1 MLFISNLFVT
11 FFYIGKSPL
20 APGTLGSFMGV
31 VLWYYLISIDFLY
44 LMIFFIFY
52 TILSYILIN
61 IYLKNSND
69 DDPSEVISDEIIGQ
83 LIPLSI
89 ISIVDDTYLIL
100 IAFISFRI
108 FDIFKFYPANK
119 AEELPGASGVIL
131 DDVIAGIYSL
141 IIVFISKYFLQ
152 L

>member
-52 TILSYILIN
+52 TILSYILITLELN
-61 IYLKNSND
+61 YIRILFH
-69 DDPSEVISDEIIGQ
+69 
-83 LIPLSI
+83 LT
-89 ISIVDDTYLIL
+89 IVDTIIL
-100 IAFISFRI
+100 HSGL
-108 FDIFKFYPANK
+108 
-119 AEELPGASGVIL
+119 EE
-131 DDVIAGIYSL
+131 
-141 IIVFISKYFLQ
+141 KN
-152 L
+152 

>member
-1 MLFISNLFVT
+1 MFFVSNLFVT
-11 FFYIGKSPL
+11 FFYIGRFPFAS
-20 APGTLGSFMGV
+20 GTLGSLVGV
-31 VLWYYLISIDFLY
+31 VLWYYLISINFVFLI
-44 LMIFFIFY
+44 LFFILYF
-52 TILSYILIN
+52 ILSFILTN
-61 IYLKNSND
+61 IYLKRSNK
-69 DDPSEVISDEIIGQ
+69 DDPSEVICDEIIGQ

-89 ISIVDDTYLIL
+89 ISIADDTYLIF

>member
-1 MLFISNLFVT
+1 MFFISNLFVT
-11 FFYIGKSPL
+11 FFYIGRFPFAS
-20 APGTLGSFMGV
+20 GTLGSLIGV
-31 VLWYYLISIDFLY
+31 VLWYYLISINLVFLI
-44 LMIFFIFY
+44 LFFILYFIMSF
-52 TILSYILIN
+52 ILTN
-61 IYLKNSND
+61 IYLKRSNK
-69 DDPSEVISDEIIGQ
+69 DDPSEVICDEIIGQ

-89 ISIVDDTYLIL
+89 ISIADDTYLIL

>member
-1 MLFISNLFVT
+1 MFFISNLFVT
-11 FFYIGKSPL
+11 FFYIGRFPF
-20 APGTLGSFMGV
+20 APGTLGSLVGV
-31 VLWYYLISIDFLY
+31 VLWYYLISINLLFLI
-44 LMIFFIFY
+44 LFFIIFFI
-52 TILSYILIN
+52 LSFMLTN
-61 IYLKNSND
+61 IYLKSSNS
-69 DDPSEVISDEIIGQ
+69 DDPSEVICDEIIGQ

-89 ISIVDDTYLIL
+89 ISITDDTYLIL

-108 FDIFKFYPANK
+108 FDIFKFYPSNK

-141 IIVFISKYFLQ
+141 IIVFISKYFLH

>member
-1 MLFISNLFVT
+1 
-11 FFYIGKSPL
+11 
-20 APGTLGSFMGV
+20 
-31 VLWYYLISIDFLY
+31 
-44 LMIFFIFY
+44 MIFFIFY

>member
-1 MLFISNLFVT
+1 MFFVSNLFVT
-11 FFYIGKSPL
+11 FFYIGRFPFAS
-20 APGTLGSFMGV
+20 GTLGSLVGV
-31 VLWYYLISIDFLY
+31 VLWYYLISINLVFLILFFILY
-44 LMIFFIFY
+44 LIMSFIL
-52 TILSYILIN
+52 TN
-61 IYLKNSND
+61 IYLKNSHN
-69 DDPSEVISDEIIGQ
+69 DDPSEVICDEIIGQ

-89 ISIVDDTYLIL
+89 ISISDDTYLIL

>member
-1 MLFISNLFVT
+1 MFFVSNLFVT
-11 FFYIGKSPL
+11 FFYIGRFPFAS
-20 APGTLGSFMGV
+20 GTLGSLVGV
-31 VLWYYLISIDFLY
+31 VLWYYLISINLVFLI
-44 LMIFFIFY
+44 LFFILYFIMSF
-52 TILSYILIN
+52 ILTN
-61 IYLKNSND
+61 IYLKKSNK
-69 DDPSEVISDEIIGQ
+69 DDPSEVICDEIIGQ

-89 ISIVDDTYLIL
+89 ISIADDTYLIL

>member
-11 FFYIGKSPL
+11 FFFIGRFPFAS
-20 APGTLGSFMGV
+20 GTLGSLVGV
-31 VLWYYLISIDFLY
+31 VLWYYLISINFL
-44 LMIFFIFY
+44 LLVAFFILYFV
-52 TILSYILIN
+52 LSFIFTN
-61 IYLKNSND
+61 IYLKSSNSA
-69 DDPSEVISDEIIGQ
+69 DPSEVICDEIIGQ

-89 ISIVDDTYLIL
+89 ISIADDTYLIL

-108 FDIFKFYPANK
+108 FDIFKFFPANK
-119 AEELPGASGVIL
+119 AEELHGASVVIL

>member
-1 MLFISNLFVT
+1 MFFISNLFVT
-11 FFYIGKSPL
+11 FFYIGRFPFAS
-20 APGTLGSFMGV
+20 GTLGSLVGV
-31 VLWYYLISIDFLY
+31 VLWYYLISINLVFLI
-44 LMIFFIFY
+44 LFFILYF
-52 TILSYILIN
+52 ILSFILTN
-61 IYLKNSND
+61 IYLKSSNN
-69 DDPSEVISDEIIGQ
+69 DDPSEVICDEIIGQ

-89 ISIVDDTYLIL
+89 ISIADDTYLIL

>member
-1 MLFISNLFVT
+1 MFFVSNLFVT
-11 FFYIGKSPL
+11 FFYIGRFPFAS
-20 APGTLGSFMGV
+20 GTLGSLVGV
-31 VLWYYLISIDFLY
+31 ILWYYLISINLVFLI
-44 LMIFFIFY
+44 LFFILYFIISF
-52 TILSYILIN
+52 ILTN
-61 IYLKNSND
+61 IYLKRSNK
-69 DDPSEVISDEIIGQ
+69 DDPSEVICDEIIGQ

-89 ISIVDDTYLIL
+89 ISIADDTYLIL

-141 IIVFISKYFLQ
+141 IVVFISKYFLQ

>member
-89 ISIVDDTYLIL
+89 VSIVDDTYLIL

>member
-1 MLFISNLFVT
+1 MYFISNLFVT
-11 FFYIGKSPL
+11 FFYIGRFPFAS
-20 APGTLGSFMGV
+20 GTLGSLVGV
-31 VLWYYLISIDFLY
+31 VLWYYLISINLVFLI
-44 LMIFFIFY
+44 LFFILYFIMSF
-52 TILSYILIN
+52 ILTN
-61 IYLKNSND
+61 IYLKRSNK
-69 DDPSEVISDEIIGQ
+69 DDPSEVICDEIIGQ

-89 ISIVDDTYLIL
+89 ISIADDTYLIL

-141 IIVFISKYFLQ
+141 IVVFISKYFLQ

>member
-89 ISIVDDTYLIL
+89 VSIVDDTYLIL

-119 AEELPGASGVIL
+119 AEDLPGASGVIL

>member
-11 FFYIGKSPL
+11 FFYVGRFPFAS
-20 APGTLGSFMGV
+20 GTLGSLIGV
-31 VLWYYLISIDFLY
+31 VLWYYLISINLVFLI
-44 LMIFFIFY
+44 LFFILYFIMSF
-52 TILSYILIN
+52 ILTN
-61 IYLKNSND
+61 IYLKRSNK
-69 DDPSEVISDEIIGQ
+69 DDPSEVICDEIIGQ

-89 ISIVDDTYLIL
+89 ISIADDTYLIL

>member
-1 MLFISNLFVT
+1 MFFISNLFVT
-11 FFYIGKSPL
+11 FFYIGRFPFAS
-20 APGTLGSFMGV
+20 GTLGSLVGV
-31 VLWYYLISIDFLY
+31 VLWYYLISINFL
-44 LMIFFIFY
+44 LLVAFFILYFV
-52 TILSYILIN
+52 LSFIFTN
-61 IYLKNSND
+61 IYLKSSNSA
-69 DDPSEVISDEIIGQ
+69 DPSEVICDEIIGQ

-89 ISIVDDTYLIL
+89 ISISDDTYLIL

-141 IIVFISKYFLQ
+141 IIVFILKYFLQ

>member
-11 FFYIGKSPL
+11 FFYIGKSPF
-20 APGTLGSFMGV
+20 APGTLGSLVGV
-31 VLWYYLISIDFLY
+31 ALWYYLISIDFL
-44 LMIFFIFY
+44 LLILFFALYF
-52 TILSYILIN
+52 ILSFILIN
-61 IYLKNSND
+61 IYLKSSNN
-69 DDPSEVISDEIIGQ
+69 DDPSEVICDEVIGQ

-89 ISIVDDTYLIL
+89 ISIADDTYLIL

-108 FDIFKFYPANK
+108 FDIFKFYPSNK

-141 IIVFISKYFLQ
+141 IIVFISKYLLQ

>member
-1 MLFISNLFVT
+1 MFFVSNLFVT
-11 FFYIGKSPL
+11 FFYIGRFPFAS
-20 APGTLGSFMGV
+20 GTLGSLVGV
-31 VLWYYLISIDFLY
+31 VLWYYLISINLVFLI
-44 LMIFFIFY
+44 LFFILYFIMSF
-52 TILSYILIN
+52 ILTN
-61 IYLKNSND
+61 IYLKRSNK
-69 DDPSEVISDEIIGQ
+69 DDPSEVICDEIIGQ

-89 ISIVDDTYLIL
+89 ISIADDTYLIL

>member
-11 FFYIGKSPL
+11 FFYVGRFPFAS
-20 APGTLGSFMGV
+20 GTLGSLIGV
-31 VLWYYLISIDFLY
+31 VMWYYLISINLLFLV
-44 LMIFFIFY
+44 LFFIFY
-52 TILSYILIN
+52 FILSFILTN
-61 IYLKNSND
+61 IYLTSSNND
-69 DDPSEVISDEIIGQ
+69 DPYEVICDEIIGQ

-89 ISIVDDTYLIL
+89 ISIADDTYLIL

-108 FDIFKFYPANK
+108 LYIFKFYPANK

>member
-1 MLFISNLFVT
+1 MSFVSNLFVT
-11 FFYIGKSPL
+11 FFYIGRFPFAS
-20 APGTLGSFMGV
+20 GTLGSLVGV
-31 VLWYYLISIDFLY
+31 VLWYYLISINLVFLI
-44 LMIFFIFY
+44 LFFILYFIMSF
-52 TILSYILIN
+52 ILTN
-61 IYLKNSND
+61 IYLKRSNK
-69 DDPSEVISDEIIGQ
+69 DDPSEVICDEIIGQ

-89 ISIVDDTYLIL
+89 ISIADDTYLIL

>member
-1 MLFISNLFVT
+1 M
-11 FFYIGKSPL
+11 
-20 APGTLGSFMGV
+20 GSLVGV
-31 VLWYYLISIDFLY
+31 ALWYYLISIDFL
-44 LMIFFIFY
+44 LLILFFTLYF
-52 TILSYILIN
+52 ILSYILTN
-61 IYLKNSND
+61 IYLKSSNN
-69 DDPSEVISDEIIGQ
+69 DDPSEVICDEVIGQ

-89 ISIVDDTYLIL
+89 ISIADDTYLIL

-141 IIVFISKYFLQ
+141 IVVFISKYFLQ

>member
-1 MLFISNLFVT
+1 MFFVSNLFVT
-11 FFYIGKSPL
+11 FFYIGRFPFAS
-20 APGTLGSFMGV
+20 GTLGSLIGV
-31 VLWYYLISIDFLY
+31 VLWYYLISINLVFLI
-44 LMIFFIFY
+44 LFFILYFIMSF
-52 TILSYILIN
+52 ILTN
-61 IYLKNSND
+61 IYLKRSNK
-69 DDPSEVISDEIIGQ
+69 DDPSEVICDEIIGQ

-89 ISIVDDTYLIL
+89 ISIADDTYLIL

-141 IIVFISKYFLQ
+141 IIVFVSKYFLQ

>member
-1 MLFISNLFVT
+1 MFFISNLFVT
-11 FFYIGKSPL
+11 FFYIGRFPFAS
-20 APGTLGSFMGV
+20 GTLGSLVGV
-31 VLWYYLISIDFLY
+31 VLWYYLISINLLFLV
-44 LMIFFIFY
+44 LFFILYF
-52 TILSYILIN
+52 ILSFILTN
-61 IYLKNSND
+61 IYLKNSNN
-69 DDPSEVISDEIIGQ
+69 DDPSEVICDEIIGQ

-89 ISIVDDTYLIL
+89 ISIADDTYLIL

>member
-1 MLFISNLFVT
+1 MFFISNLFVT
-11 FFYIGKSPL
+11 FFYIGRFPFAS
-20 APGTLGSFMGV
+20 GTLGSLVGV
-31 VLWYYLISIDFLY
+31 VLWYYLISINFLILILFFTFY
-44 LMIFFIFY
+44 L
-52 TILSYILIN
+52 ILSFILIN
-61 IYLKNSND
+61 IYLKNSNN
-69 DDPSEVISDEIIGQ
+69 DDPSEVICDEIIGQ

-89 ISIVDDTYLIL
+89 ISIADDTYLIL

>member
-1 MLFISNLFVT
+1 MFFVSNLFVT
-11 FFYIGKSPL
+11 FFYIGRFPFAS
-20 APGTLGSFMGV
+20 GTLGSLVGV
-31 VLWYYLISIDFLY
+31 VLWYYLISINLVFLI
-44 LMIFFIFY
+44 LFFILYFIMSF
-52 TILSYILIN
+52 ILTN
-61 IYLKNSND
+61 IYLKSSNK
-69 DDPSEVISDEIIGQ
+69 DDPSEVICDEIIGQ

-89 ISIVDDTYLIL
+89 ISIADDTYLIL

-141 IIVFISKYFLQ
+141 IVVFISKYFLQ

>member
-11 FFYIGKSPL
+11 FFYIGKSPF
-20 APGTLGSFMGV
+20 APGTLGSLVGV
-31 VLWYYLISIDFLY
+31 ALWYYLISIDFL
-44 LMIFFIFY
+44 LLILFFTLYF
-52 TILSYILIN
+52 ILSFILTN
-61 IYLKNSND
+61 IYLKSSNN
-69 DDPSEVISDEIIGQ
+69 DDPSEVICDEVIGQ

-89 ISIVDDTYLIL
+89 ISIADDTYLIL

-141 IIVFISKYFLQ
+141 IVVFISKYFLQ

>member
-1 MLFISNLFVT
+1 MSFILT
-11 FFYIGKSPL
+11 
-20 APGTLGSFMGV
+20 
-31 VLWYYLISIDFLY
+31 
-44 LMIFFIFY
+44 
-52 TILSYILIN
+52 N
-61 IYLKNSND
+61 IYLKSSNN
-69 DDPSEVISDEIIGQ
+69 DDPSEVICDEIIGQ

-89 ISIVDDTYLIL
+89 ISIADDTYLIL

-141 IIVFISKYFLQ
+141 IIVFILKYFLQ

>member
-11 FFYIGKSPL
+11 FFYIGKSPF
-20 APGTLGSFMGV
+20 APGTLGSLVGV
-31 VLWYYLISIDFLY
+31 ALWYYLISIDFL
-44 LMIFFIFY
+44 LLILFFALYF
-52 TILSYILIN
+52 ILSFILIN
-61 IYLKNSND
+61 IYLKSSNN
-69 DDPSEVISDEIIGQ
+69 DDPSEVICDEVIGQ

-89 ISIVDDTYLIL
+89 ISITDDTYLIL

-108 FDIFKFYPANK
+108 FDIFKFYPSNN
-119 AEELPGASGVIL
+119 AEELPGTSGVIL

-141 IIVFISKYFLQ
+141 IIVFISKYLLQ

>member
-11 FFYIGKSPL
+11 FFYIGKSPF
-20 APGTLGSFMGV
+20 APGTLGSLVGV
-31 VLWYYLISIDFLY
+31 ALWYYLISIDFL
-44 LMIFFIFY
+44 LLILFFTLYF
-52 TILSYILIN
+52 ILSFILTN
-61 IYLKNSND
+61 IYLKSSNN
-69 DDPSEVISDEIIGQ
+69 DDPSEVICDEVIGQ

-89 ISIVDDTYLIL
+89 ISIADDTYLIL

-108 FDIFKFYPANK
+108 FDIFKFYPSNK

-141 IIVFISKYFLQ
+141 IIVFISKYLLQ

>member
-11 FFYIGKSPL
+11 FFYIGKSPF
-20 APGTLGSFMGV
+20 APGTLGSLVGV
-31 VLWYYLISIDFLY
+31 ALWYYLISIDFL
-44 LMIFFIFY
+44 LLILFFTLYF
-52 TILSYILIN
+52 ILSYILTN
-61 IYLKNSND
+61 IYLKSSNN
-69 DDPSEVISDEIIGQ
+69 DDPSEVICDEVIGQ

-89 ISIVDDTYLIL
+89 ISIADDTYLIL

-141 IIVFISKYFLQ
+141 IVVFISKYFLQ

>member
-11 FFYIGKSPL
+11 FFFIGRFPFAS
-20 APGTLGSFMGV
+20 GTLGSLVGV
-31 VLWYYLISIDFLY
+31 VLWYYLISINFL
-44 LMIFFIFY
+44 LLVVFFILYFV
-52 TILSYILIN
+52 LSFIFTN
-61 IYLKNSND
+61 IYLKSSNSA
-69 DDPSEVISDEIIGQ
+69 DPSEVICDEIIGQ

-108 FDIFKFYPANK
+108 FDIFKFFPANK
-119 AEELPGASGVIL
+119 AEELHGASGVIL

-141 IIVFISKYFLQ
+141 IIVFISKHFLQ

>member
-1 MLFISNLFVT
+1 MFFVSNLFVT
-11 FFYIGKSPL
+11 FFYIGRFPFAS
-20 APGTLGSFMGV
+20 GTLGSLVGV
-31 VLWYYLISIDFLY
+31 VLWYYLISINLVFLI
-44 LMIFFIFY
+44 LFFILYFIMSF
-52 TILSYILIN
+52 ILTN
-61 IYLKNSND
+61 IYLKKSNK
-69 DDPSEVISDEIIGQ
+69 DDPSEVICDEIIGQ

-89 ISIVDDTYLIL
+89 ISIADDTYLIL

-141 IIVFISKYFLQ
+141 IVVFISKYFLQ

>member
-11 FFYIGKSPL
+11 FFYIGKSPF
-20 APGTLGSFMGV
+20 APGTLGSLVGV
-31 VLWYYLISIDFLY
+31 ALWYYLISIDFL
-44 LMIFFIFY
+44 LLILFFTLYF
-52 TILSYILIN
+52 ILSIILTN
-61 IYLKNSND
+61 IYLKTSNN
-69 DDPSEVISDEIIGQ
+69 DDPSEVICDEIIGQ

-89 ISIVDDTYLIL
+89 ISTADDTFLIL

>member
-1 MLFISNLFVT
+1 MFFISNLFVT
-11 FFYIGKSPL
+11 FFYIGRFPFAS
-20 APGTLGSFMGV
+20 GTLGSLVGV
-31 VLWYYLISIDFLY
+31 ILWYYLISINFL
-44 LMIFFIFY
+44 LLVAFFILYFVLSF
-52 TILSYILIN
+52 ILTN
-61 IYLKNSND
+61 IYLKSSNS
-69 DDPSEVISDEIIGQ
+69 DDPSEVICDEIIGQ

-89 ISIVDDTYLIL
+89 ISIDDDTYLIL

-131 DDVIAGIYSL
+131 DDVVAGIYSL

>member
-11 FFYIGKSPL
+11 FFYIGKSPF
-20 APGTLGSFMGV
+20 APGTLGSLVGV
-31 VLWYYLISIDFLY
+31 ALWYYLISIDFL
-44 LMIFFIFY
+44 LLILFFTLYF
-52 TILSYILIN
+52 ILSFILTN
-61 IYLKNSND
+61 IYLKSSNN
-69 DDPSEVISDEIIGQ
+69 DDPSEVICDEVIGQ

-89 ISIVDDTYLIL
+89 ISIADDTYLIL

-108 FDIFKFYPANK
+108 FDIFKFYPSNK

>member
-1 MLFISNLFVT
+1 MFFVSNLFVT
-11 FFYIGKSPL
+11 FFYIGRFPFAS
-20 APGTLGSFMGV
+20 GTLGSLVGV
-31 VLWYYLISIDFLY
+31 VLWYYLISINLVFLI
-44 LMIFFIFY
+44 LFFILYFIMSF
-52 TILSYILIN
+52 ILTN
-61 IYLKNSND
+61 IYLKRSNK
-69 DDPSEVISDEIIGQ
+69 DDPSEVICDEVIGQ

-89 ISIVDDTYLIL
+89 ISIADDTYLIL

>member
-11 FFYIGKSPL
+11 FFFIGRFPFAS
-20 APGTLGSFMGV
+20 GTLGSLVGV
-31 VLWYYLISIDFLY
+31 VLWYYLISINFL
-44 LMIFFIFY
+44 LLVAFFILYFV
-52 TILSYILIN
+52 LSFIFTN
-61 IYLKNSND
+61 IYLKSSNSA
-69 DDPSEVISDEIIGQ
+69 DPSEVICDEIIGQ

-89 ISIVDDTYLIL
+89 ISIADDAYLIL

-108 FDIFKFYPANK
+108 FDIFKFFPANK
-119 AEELPGASGVIL
+119 AEELHGASGVIL

>member
-89 ISIVDDTYLIL
+89 VSIVDDTYLIL

-141 IIVFISKYFLQ
+141 IIVFISKHFLQ

>member
-11 FFYIGKSPL
+11 FFYIGKSPF
-20 APGTLGSFMGV
+20 APGTLGSLVGV
-31 VLWYYLISIDFLY
+31 ALWYYLISIDFL
-44 LMIFFIFY
+44 LLILFFALYF
-52 TILSYILIN
+52 ILSFILIN
-61 IYLKNSND
+61 IYLKSSNN
-69 DDPSEVISDEIIGQ
+69 DDPSEVICDEVIGQ

-89 ISIVDDTYLIL
+89 ISITDDTYLIL

-108 FDIFKFYPANK
+108 FDIFKFYPSNN

-141 IIVFISKYFLQ
+141 IIVFISKYLLQ

>member
-11 FFYIGKSPL
+11 FFYIGKSPF
-20 APGTLGSFMGV
+20 APGTLGSLVGV
-31 VLWYYLISIDFLY
+31 ALWYYLISIDFL
-44 LMIFFIFY
+44 LLILFFTLYF
-52 TILSYILIN
+52 ILSFILTN
-61 IYLKNSND
+61 IYLKSSNN
-69 DDPSEVISDEIIGQ
+69 DDPSEVICDEVIGQ

-89 ISIVDDTYLIL
+89 ISIADDTYLIL

-108 FDIFKFYPANK
+108 FDIFKFYPSNK

-141 IIVFISKYFLQ
+141 IIVIISKYLLQ